1 MAIISANLQ
10 FNRGGHGLLDYS
22 SLQKNYSAA
31 LLWAQDVNSNAAVGQ
46 FIYLEEAET
55 IDGVEYA
62 KGPYVVDAIGEG
74 AVLTPL
80 SKSVAGNPD
89 LASLVSN
96 LQGEVGTLKSGLA
109 TTDSSVNALESKVAA
124 LPETFVTDVK
134 DASGNSLVVDGVATL
149 GDYATKAELESAI
162 GGIDFSTL
170 ATKTEVNEG
179 LALKVDASVYDAK
192 MEQVDASLAE
202 KIDASLVYTKNEVDG
217 SLNLKANADDVYS
230 KTDADSTFVKS
241 EGYVA
246 FSQDEKDK
254 LAGIAAGAEVNY
266 INSVGDNLSVTD
278 GKLEVSI
285 PEVEVPFQSV
295 AEGDKVLAL
304 NDGVLSSTLSYARE
318 EVEGVDSLVLKG
330 INGAVIGSV
339 PVADFIAD
347 GMLESV
353 APKADNPNIFVF
365 TFNSAAG
372 SKSFE
377 VDFSKYVDTYHADGE
392 TIELGADNTFNV
404 KAGVFDAFGAAA
416 TAEKNAKDYA
426 DGKFQIAGNYEVA
439 GAAEAVE
446 TKLNEYKNSN
456 DAAVAAKVD
465 SSDYN
470 AKVAEIDS
478 SISSINT
485 ELAKKAVASEVNAA
499 LELKAN
505 AADVYTSTKVDEL
518 LAAKVDNSAYNAKV
532 AEIDGSIS
540 SINTSLDGKVDAVE
554 GSSLVSDELIT
565 KLGNMVEI
573 KSVGG
578 DLTFT
583 DGALSL
589 DLSEYAKSAEVA
601 NTYVAKEEGK
611 GLSTNDLTDDLLAKL
626 NGIAAGAEVNY
637 VKSVGNNLAVDGEGK
652 LTVDLSALATKEE
665 VNNGLANKLD
675 ASAKVNG
682 VSFAN
687 GEATLD
693 AGDIALEA
701 AITRTGEDGEV
712 ENVYAAETSIQSVLA
727 NLSQRI
733 DVLDPNVSGELGI
746 TSIVEGNGIKV
757 ETSGGQATISV
768 KASAVD
774 GNIAEVKTDG
784 IYVAAPEVPDMRSY
798 WEAI

>member
-31 LLWAQDVNSNAAVGQ
+31 LAWAQDVNSNAAVGQ

-55 IDGVEYA
+55 IEEVTYA

-80 SKSVAGNPD
+80 SKSVAGEQD
-89 LASLVSN
+89 LSGAISD
-96 LQGEVGTLKSGLA
+96 LQSEVGTLKSGLA
-109 TTDSSVNALESKVAA
+109 TTDSSVNTLESKVAA
-124 LPETFVTDVK
+124 LPATFVTDVK
-134 DASGNSLVVDGVATL
+134 DASGNSVVTEGVVTL
-149 GDYATKAELESAI
+149 GDYATKSELESAI

-170 ATKTEVNEG
+170 ATKTEVSEG
-179 LALKVDASVYDAK
+179 LALKADASV
-192 MEQVDASLAE
+192 
-202 KIDASLVYTKNEVDG
+202 VYTKDEVD
-217 SLNLKANADDVYS
+217 SA
-230 KTDADSTFVKS
+230 FVKS

-246 FSQDEKDK
+246 FSQDEKTK
-254 LAGIAAGAEVNY
+254 LAGVAEGAEVNY
-266 INSVGDNLSVTD
+266 VKSVGENLAVDGD
-278 GKLEVSI
+278 GKLTVTI

-353 APKADNPNIFVF
+353 APKEEGSNIFVF

-392 TIELGADNTFNV
+392 TIELGANNTFNV
-404 KAGVFDAFGAAA
+404 KAGVFEAAGAAA
-416 TAEKNAKDYA
+416 TAEQNAKDYA
-426 DGKFQIAGNYEVA
+426 DGKFQIAGNYETA
-439 GAAEAVE
+439 GAAAAVE
-446 TKLNEYKNSN
+446 SKLDEYKTSN

-465 SSDYN
+465 SSVYN
-470 AKVAEIDS
+470 AKM
-478 SISSINT
+478 T
-485 ELAKKAVASEVNAA
+485 
-499 LELKAN
+499 
-505 AADVYTSTKVDEL
+505 
-518 LAAKVDNSAYNAKV
+518 
-532 AEIDGSIS
+532 EIDGSIS
-540 SINTSLDGKVDAVE
+540 SINTELANKADASTVETAIDGKVDKVD

-573 KSVGG
+573 KSVSG

-589 DLSEYAKSAEVA
+589 DLSEYAKSGDVA
-601 NTYVAKEEGK
+601 NTYVTKEEGK
-611 GLSTNDLTDDLLAKL
+611 GLSANDFTNDLKTKL
-626 NGIAAGAEVNY
+626 DGIAAGAEVNY
-637 VKSVGNNLAVDGEGK
+637 VKSVGTNLAVSDAGE
-652 LTVDLSALATKEE
+652 LTVDLSALATSEALT
-665 VNNGLANKLD
+665 NGLAAKLD

-682 VSFAN
+682 VSFVD
-687 GEATLD
+687 GVATLT
-693 AGDIALEA
+693 AGNVALET
-701 AITRTGEDGEV
+701 AITRTENGEEKNIY
-712 ENVYAAETSIQSVLA
+712 EATASIQSVLA
-727 NLSQRI
+727 NLSARI
-733 DVLDPNVSGELGI
+733 DTLDPNISGEFGVSAV
-746 TSIVEGNGIKV
+746 TAGNGIEV
-757 ETSGGQATISV
+757 SGASSTPTISV
-768 KASAVD
+768 KASAVE

>member
-55 IDGVEYA
+55 IEEVTYA

-80 SKSVAGNPD
+80 SKSVAGEQD
-89 LASLVSN
+89 LSGAISD

-109 TTDSSVNALESKVAA
+109 TTDSSVNTLESKVAA
-124 LPETFVTDVK
+124 LPATFVTDVK
-134 DASGNSLVVDGVATL
+134 DASGNSVVTEGVVTL
-149 GDYATKAELESAI
+149 GDYATKSELESAI

-170 ATKTEVNEG
+170 ATKTEVSEG
-179 LALKVDASVYDAK
+179 LATKADASV
-192 MEQVDASLAE
+192 
-202 KIDASLVYTKNEVDG
+202 VYTKDEVD
-217 SLNLKANADDVYS
+217 SA
-230 KTDADSTFVKS
+230 FVKS

-246 FSQDEKDK
+246 FSQDEKTK
-254 LAGIAAGAEVNY
+254 LAGVAEGAEVNY
-266 INSVGDNLSVTD
+266 VKSVGENLAVDGD
-278 GKLEVSI
+278 GKLTVSI
-285 PEVEVPFQSV
+285 PEVEVPFQSI
-295 AEGDKVLAL
+295 AEGDNVLAL

-318 EVEGVDSLVLKG
+318 EVDGVDSLVLKG

-347 GMLESV
+347 GMLENA
-353 APKADNPNIFVF
+353 APKEEGSNIFVF

-392 TIELGADNTFNV
+392 TIELGANNTFNV
-404 KAGVFDAFGAAA
+404 KAGVFEAAGAAA
-416 TAEKNAKDYA
+416 TAEQNAKDYA
-426 DGKFQIAGNYEVA
+426 DGKFQIAGNYEAA
-439 GAAEAVE
+439 GAAAAVE
-446 TKLNEYKNSN
+446 SKLDEYKTSN

-465 SSDYN
+465 SSVYN
-470 AKVAEIDS
+470 AKM
-478 SISSINT
+478 T
-485 ELAKKAVASEVNAA
+485 
-499 LELKAN
+499 
-505 AADVYTSTKVDEL
+505 
-518 LAAKVDNSAYNAKV
+518 
-532 AEIDGSIS
+532 EIDGSIS
-540 SINTSLDGKVDAVE
+540 SINDDLAKKADASTVETALNGKVDVVE

-573 KSVGG
+573 KSVSG

-589 DLSEYAKSAEVA
+589 DLSEYAKSGEVA

-611 GLSTNDLTDDLLAKL
+611 GLSTNDFTNDLKTKL
-626 NGIAAGAEVNY
+626 DGIAAGAEVNY
-637 VKSVGNNLAVDGEGK
+637 VKSVGANLAVSNVGE
-652 LTVDLSALATKEE
+652 LTVDLSALATSEALT
-665 VNNGLANKLD
+665 NGLAAKLD

-682 VSFAN
+682 VSFVD
-687 GEATLD
+687 GVATLT
-693 AGDIALEA
+693 AGNVALET
-701 AITRTGEDGEV
+701 AITRTENGEEK
-712 ENVYAAETSIQSVLA
+712 NVYEATASIQSVLA
-727 NLSQRI
+727 NLSARI
-733 DVLDPNVSGELGI
+733 DTLDPNISGEFGVSAV
-746 TSIVEGNGIKV
+746 TAGNGIEV
-757 ETSGGQATISV
+757 SGASSTPTISV
-768 KASAVD
+768 KASAVE